1 MGRTVLVVGGG
12 GREHALAIG
21 LVESPSVDS
30 VHVAPGNAGTA
41 QIATNHSVSASDV
54 DGQVALAQTLG
65 VDLVVVGPE
74 APLVGGLSDALRT
87 IGMWTKTGYPD
98 GTQRIR

>member
-21 LVESPSVDS
+21 LLASESVDV

-41 QIATNHSVSASDV
+41 AIATNHDVSAGDV
-54 DGQVALAQTLG
+54 GGQVALAQSLG
-65 VDLVVVGPE
+65 ADLVVVGPE
-74 APLVGGLSDALRT
+74 GPLVGGLSDALRAVG
-87 IGMWTKTGYPD
+87 IPSFGPHAD
-98 GTQRIR
+98 GAML